1 MTPRV
6 RPDRARVTCSLAL
19 AALTA
24 AAACRGSDGGVPVQA
39 ALPAPAP
46 APADASSPPV
56 VETTPPWTDALSA
69 FPHVEPLRVIALP
82 TRATEPRFDVGG
94 PAIIGTIAVVSSS
107 QFGFIGVDWRAGTIA
122 WTKPAGSRVAPP
134 LARPGSAIL
143 IGDCVTPPPVA
154 AADQLLGCLRAVTPT
169 GADQVY
175 VAIRGPAAQVATFLA
190 AAGPQR
196 VWATSDRTLTW
207 RRGAAAVSVDTL
219 TGVAQPV
226 DLAGAADPPIP
237 IHYRDKTWAITRAAD
252 GTLHARSAGRD
263 AWHTERPYGALLGG
277 VYLPEQAPMVRAVNL
292 GHYGGSPELTLFDID
307 ATGSLHGQVAFPVP
321 ALGLLGSAVSAVGD
335 AALAIRLDR
344 SLRHDYIVGYAAS
357 ALLMYVYP
365 LPDVPRA
372 DPVGVA
378 VTPDAVV
385 VFHDGDTVTV
395 LPELSAPPTAAG
407 AARPPSENTT
417 P

>member
-1 MTPRV
+1 M
-6 RPDRARVTCSLAL
+6 RARAVRTVAV
-19 AALTA
+19 AVAVA
-24 AAACRGSDGGVPVQA
+24 AAATACRGNDGGGVPVQA
-39 ALPAPAP
+39 APAPARDAGLPAP
-46 APADASSPPV
+46 DAA
-56 VETTPPWTDALSA
+56 PPWTDVLAA
-69 FPHVEPLRVIALP
+69 FPRVEPLRVIALP

-94 PAIIGTIAVVSSS
+94 PAILGPIAVVSSS

-134 LARPGSAIL
+134 LARPGSAVL
-143 IGDCVTPPPVA
+143 IGDCLTPPAVA
-154 AADQLLGCLRAVTPT
+154 GSDQLLGCLRAVTPT

-175 VAIRGPAAQVATFLA
+175 VAIHGPAAKVAVFLA

-196 VWATSDRTLTW
+196 VWATSDRTVTW
-207 RRGAAAVSVDTL
+207 RRGDAAISVDTL
-219 TGVAQPV
+219 TGAAQPV
-226 DLAGAADPPIP
+226 DAAGTADPPIP
-237 IHYRDKTWAITRAAD
+237 VHYRDKTWDIARATD
-252 GTLHARSAGRD
+252 GTLHARRAGRD
-263 AWHTERPYGALLGG
+263 AWHTERPYGVLLGG
-277 VYLPEQAPMVRAVNL
+277 VYLPEQAPMVRAANL
-292 GHYGGSPELTLFDID
+292 GHYGGVPELTLFDID
-307 ATGSLHGQVAFPVP
+307 ATGSMHGQVAFPVP
-321 ALGLLGSAVSAVGD
+321 ALGLLGSAISSVGD
-335 AALAIRLDR
+335 AALAIRFDR

-378 VTPDAVV
+378 VTPEAVV

-407 AARPPSENTT
+407 AARAPSENAT

>member
-1 MTPRV
+1 MSPRAV
-6 RPDRARVTCSLAL
+6 PLSLL
-19 AALTA
+19 LA
-24 AAACRGSDGGVPVQA
+24 AAACRGNDGGGVPVQ
-39 ALPAPAP
+39 PAPTTAP
-46 APADASSPPV
+46 PPRDGGPPPSDAA
-56 VETTPPWTDALSA
+56 PPWTDALSA

-94 PAIIGTIAVVSSS
+94 PAILGTIAVVSSS

-143 IGDCVTPPPVA
+143 IGDCLTPPAVA
-154 AADQLLGCLRAVTPT
+154 ESDQLLGCLRAVSPT

-175 VAIRGPAAQVATFLA
+175 VAIHGPAVKVAVFLA

-196 VWATSDRTLTW
+196 VWSTSDRTVTW
-207 RRGAAAVSVDTL
+207 RRGAAAISVDTL

-226 DLAGAADPPIP
+226 DAAAAADPPIP
-237 IHYRDKTWAITRAAD
+237 VHYRDKTWDITRAAD
-252 GTLHARSAGRD
+252 GTLHARRAGHD
-263 AWHTERPYGALLGG
+263 AWHTERPYDALLGG
-277 VYLPEQAPMVRAVNL
+277 VYLPEQAPMVRAANL
-292 GHYGGSPELTLFDID
+292 GHYSGAPELTLFDID
-307 ATGSLHGQVAFPVP
+307 ATGSMHGQVAFPVP
-321 ALGLLGSAVSAVGD
+321 ALGVLGSAVSSVGD

-378 VTPDAVV
+378 VTPEAVV

-407 AARPPSENTT
+407 AARAPSENAT